1 MTETELLFAGR
12 FTGANLDWNFG
23 GVALVFILMVQ
34 VSFTR
39 KIHLTQILDQELEI
53 VK

>member
-1 MTETELLFAGR
+1 MPETEWLFAGR
-12 FTGANLDWNFG
+12 FTGANLDWNSG

-39 KIHLTQILDQELEI
+39 KIHLTQILHQELEI